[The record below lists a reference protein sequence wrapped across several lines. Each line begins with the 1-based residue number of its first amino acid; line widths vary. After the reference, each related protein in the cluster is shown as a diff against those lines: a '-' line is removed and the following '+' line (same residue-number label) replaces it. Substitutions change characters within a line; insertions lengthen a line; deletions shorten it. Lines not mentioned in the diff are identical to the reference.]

1 MSSHSTRTLLGLL
14 FAAAIAGSCGGV
26 VDPSQNEIE
35 AFPGTL
41 VPLGTEG
48 HGFRVDKNGEI
59 NVKITAFSNPDAI
72 VQLFYGMGSCANL
85 TPLNGGYLQ
94 LNQVGI
100 GGLVSPGDHCVV
112 ITDSLGALRQPATYT
127 ITVSHP

>member
-1 MSSHSTRTLLGLL
+1 MTVQNPWRLAPLLVLVVL
-14 FAAAIAGSCGGV
+14 AGGCGGV
-26 VDPSQNEIE
+26 VDPSENEVE
-35 AFPGTL
+35 QFPGTL
-41 VPLGTEG
+41 QPLGTEG
-48 HGFRVDKNGEI
+48 HQFRVDKNGEI
-59 NVKITAFSNPDAI
+59 DVKITAFSNPDAI

-85 TPLNGGYLQ
+85 TPLNGGYRQ

-112 ITDSLGALRQPATYT
+112 IQDSLGALRQPATYT

>member
-1 MSSHSTRTLLGLL
+1 MNAHSTRTLLGLL
-14 FAAAIAGSCGGV
+14 FAAAITGSCGGV
-26 VDPSQNEIE
+26 VDPSKNKIE

-41 VPLGTEG
+41 APLGTKG
-48 HGFRVDKNGEI
+48 HGFHVDKNGEI
-59 NVKITAFSNPDAI
+59 DVKITAFSNPDAI
-72 VQLFYGMGSCANL
+72 VQLFYGMGGCANL
-85 TPLNGGYLQ
+85 TPLNGGYRQ

-112 ITDSLGALRQPATYT
+112 IQDSLGALRQPATYT